1 MSFERLRRA
10 VPTLPRSVDSDVM
23 GTVKPSKGMVL
34 AAAIEYIGRVERERD
49 AALSNLAKRK
59 ENMRLMNT

>member
-1 MSFERLRRA
+1 
-10 VPTLPRSVDSDVM
+10 M